1 MLSFTEIR
9 TNLPPGGKIQINHV
23 YPELGSI
30 QLAIGEINFTVT
42 GVTME
47 HMQEL
52 MEVLDVSPT
61 FSLLSNN
68 SKFNGKQVTKHD
80 AADFIDDLIM
90 DREEANDAPTV

>member
-9 TNLPPGGKIQINHV
+9 TNLQPGGKIQINHV

-30 QLAIGEINFTVT
+30 QLAIGEISFTVT

-47 HMQEL
+47 HMLEL
-52 MEVLDVSPT
+52 MAVLDVSNI
-61 FSLLSNN
+61 FCLLSNN

-80 AADFIDDLIM
+80 AADFIADLIM